1 MVVDFYKSSKVIQL
15 ERIIFSPNGAE
26 VIVYLYVKKKKKN
39 PQPLPYI
46 IYKNQTQVD
55 YRPKC

>member
-26 VIVYLYVKKKKKN
+26 VIVYLYMKKKKKILKTLN
-39 PQPLPYI
+39 PYLTSYI
-46 IYKNQTQVD
+46 KIKL
-55 YRPKC
+55 K